1 MYKIIELYTNRKYGG
16 ADKNPAIIRAKAMGQ
31 KTSINVLLI
40 AIPAT
45 FDFIGSSL
53 MFIALTMIAA
63 SIYQMMRGCLVF
75 IVAIFSV
82 IFLKRKLY
90 RHHWTSLAFI
100 LAGLII
106 VGASTLISKDD
117 DSNDATYKIILG
129 ISLIIIAQLFSGCHF
144 IVEEKLFGNYYLHPL
159 RLVGWEGLWGV
170 LITSVALVIFQF
182 IK

>member
-1 MYKIIELYTNRKYGG
+1 
-16 ADKNPAIIRAKAMGQ
+16 MGQ